1 MNRICLNLVL
11 LLSTIALSACS
22 GSSTQYV
29 DYTPVDNTPKLDMK
43 EAVYQLTLP
52 TGNILTLT
60 TDQSGTSVY
69 GAYTIKSGTGI
80 VSSGKVENLVTSI
93 ALTGY
98 PNSPCPTEALSI
110 QPISNTL
117 NATRD
122 SASVDISGASCTEQS
137 LLPTTKV
144 ISKFIPPGTARMA
157 SSGVTNDVNKRLSI
171 SAVSGDNVNFVGPI
185 TLEDTFLQTSAT
197 GIIVGT
203 ITNSAAWPVSGN
215 VVEISNPFA
224 YGFIFT
230 RATNFSGHFFATNDS
245 ISAIKGYAK
254 TAPTLGGQYS
264 ISEISVTATDS
275 GVTQPTLTTTA
286 AQATQNYT
294 LQ

>member
-1 MNRICLNLVL
+1 MKRICLNL
-11 LLSTIALSACS
+11 LLSLSVATLSACS
-22 GSSTQYV
+22 GSSTQYI

-43 EAVYQLTLP
+43 EAVYKLTLES
-52 TGNILTLT
+52 GNILTLT

-69 GAYTIKSGTGI
+69 GAYTIKNGTGI
-80 VSSGKVENLVTSI
+80 VSSGKIENLVTSI

-110 QPISNTL
+110 QPRSDTL
-117 NATRD
+117 NANRD
-122 SASVDISGASCTEQS
+122 SGSVDITGSSCTEQS
-137 LLPTTKV
+137 SLSTTKV
-144 ISKFIPPGTARMA
+144 ISKFIPPATARMA
-157 SSGVTNDVNKRLSI
+157 SAGFTNDANKRISI

-197 GIIVGT
+197 GTIVGT
-203 ITNSAAWPVSGN
+203 ITDSAAWPVTGN

-230 RATNFSGHFFATNDS
+230 RATNFTGHFFATNDS
-245 ISAIKGYAK
+245 ISSIKGYAR
-254 TAPTLGGQYS
+254 TAPNLGGQFS
-264 ISEISVTATDS
+264 ISEISVTATDF
-275 GVTQPTLTTTA
+275 GVTQPTLTTTSV
-286 AQATQNYT
+286 QATQNYT

>member
-1 MNRICLNLVL
+1 MKRICLNLVL
-11 LLSTIALSACS
+11 LLSVATLSACS
-22 GSSTQYV
+22 GSSTQYI
-29 DYTPVDNTPKLDMK
+29 DYTPVDTTPKLDMQ

-69 GAYTIKSGTGI
+69 GAYTIKNGTGI
-80 VSSGKVENLVTSI
+80 VSSGKIENLVTSI

-110 QPISNTL
+110 QPISSTL

-122 SASVDISGASCTEQS
+122 SASVDISGSSCSEGS
-137 LLPTTKV
+137 LLPAIRV
-144 ISKFIPPGTARMA
+144 ISKFSPPATARMA
-157 SSGVTNDVNKRLSI
+157 STGITNDVNKRLSI

-185 TLEDTFLQTSAT
+185 TLEDTSLQTSAT

-203 ITNSAAWPVSGN
+203 ITDSAAWPVTGN
-215 VVEISNPFA
+215 VVEINNPFA

-230 RATNFSGHFFATNDS
+230 RATNFIGHFFSTSDS
-245 ISAIKGYAK
+245 ISAIKGHAR

-275 GVTQPTLTTTA
+275 GVTQPALTATSV
-286 AQATQNYT
+286 QATQNYT

>member
-1 MNRICLNLVL
+1 MNRICLNL
-11 LLSTIALSACS
+11 TILMSVATLSACS
-22 GSSTQYV
+22 GSSTQYI

-69 GAYTIKSGTGI
+69 GAYTIKNGTGI
-80 VSSGKVENLVTSI
+80 VSSGKIENLVTSI

-98 PNSPCPTEALSI
+98 SNSPCPTEALSI
-110 QPISNTL
+110 QPRSSTL
-117 NATRD
+117 NATLD
-122 SASVDISGASCTEQS
+122 SASVDISGSSCSEGS
-137 LLPTTKV
+137 LLPAIRV
-144 ISKFIPPGTARMA
+144 ISKFSPPATARMA
-157 SSGVTNDVNKRLSI
+157 STGVTNDVNKRLSI

-203 ITNSAAWPVSGN
+203 ITDSAAWPLTGN

-224 YGFIFT
+224 FGFIFT

-245 ISAIKGYAK
+245 ISAIKGHAR

-275 GVTQPTLTTTA
+275 GVPQPTLTTTSV
-286 AQATQNYT
+286 QATQNYT

>member
-1 MNRICLNLVL
+1 MKKIFLNLAI
-11 LLSTIALSACS
+11 LLSVATMSACS

-29 DYTPVDNTPKLDMK
+29 DYTPVDNTPKLNMK

-69 GAYTIKSGTGI
+69 GAYTIKNGTGI
-80 VSSGKVENLVTSI
+80 VSSGKIENLVTSL

-98 PNSPCPTEALSI
+98 PNSLCPTEALSV
-110 QPISNTL
+110 QPRSSTI

-122 SASVDISGASCTEQS
+122 SGSVDITGSSCTEQN
-137 LLPTTKV
+137 LLPTTRV
-144 ISKFIPPGTARMA
+144 LSKFTPPATARMA
-157 SSGVTNDVNKRLSI
+157 SSGVTNDANKRFTI

-185 TLEDTFLQTSAT
+185 TLEDTFLQISAT
-197 GIIVGT
+197 ATIVGT
-203 ITNSAAWPVSGN
+203 ITDSAAWPVTGN

-224 YGFIFT
+224 YGLIFT
-230 RATNFSGHFFATNDS
+230 RATNLSGHFFATNDS
-245 ISAIKGYAK
+245 ISSIKGYAR

-264 ISEISVTATDS
+264 ISEISVTAADS
-275 GVTQPTLTTTA
+275 GVTQPTLTTTSV
-286 AQATQNYT
+286 QATQNYT

>member
-1 MNRICLNLVL
+1 MNKICLNLAI
-11 LLSTIALSACS
+11 LLSVATLSACS

-60 TDQSGTSVY
+60 TDQSGTSVF
-69 GAYTIKSGTGI
+69 GAYTIKNGTGI
-80 VSSGKVENLVTSI
+80 VSSGKIENLVTSI

-110 QPISNTL
+110 QPRSSTL

-122 SASVDISGASCTEQS
+122 SASVDISGSSCSEQN

-144 ISKFIPPGTARMA
+144 INKFSPPATARMA

-171 SAVSGDNVNFVGPI
+171 LAVSGDNVNFVGPI

-203 ITNSAAWPVSGN
+203 TTDSAAWPVTGS
-215 VVEISNPFA
+215 VVEISNQFA

-230 RATNFSGHFFATNDS
+230 RATNFSGHFFAVNDS
-245 ISAIKGYAK
+245 ISAVKGYAR

-264 ISEISVTATDS
+264 VSEISVTATDS
-275 GVTQPTLTTTA
+275 GVPQPTLTTTSV
-286 AQATQNYT
+286 QATQNYT

>member
-1 MNRICLNLVL
+1 MNKICLNLAI
-11 LLSTIALSACS
+11 LLSVATLSACS

-60 TDQSGTSVY
+60 TDQSGTSVF
-69 GAYTIKSGTGI
+69 GAYTIKNGTGI
-80 VSSGKVENLVTSI
+80 VSSGKIENLVTSI

-110 QPISNTL
+110 QPRSSTL

-122 SASVDISGASCTEQS
+122 SASVDISGSSCSEQN

-144 ISKFIPPGTARMA
+144 INKFSPPATARMA

-171 SAVSGDNVNFVGPI
+171 LAVSGDNVNFVGPI

-203 ITNSAAWPVSGN
+203 TTDSAAWPVTGT
-215 VVEISNPFA
+215 VVEISNQFA

-230 RATNFSGHFFATNDS
+230 RATNFSGHFFAVNDS
-245 ISAIKGYAK
+245 ISAVKGYAR

-264 ISEISVTATDS
+264 VSEISVTATDS
-275 GVTQPTLTTTA
+275 GVPQPTLTTTSV
-286 AQATQNYT
+286 QATQNYT

>member
-1 MNRICLNLVL
+1 MKRICLNLAI
-11 LLSTIALSACS
+11 LLSVVTLSACS
-22 GSSTQYV
+22 GSSTQYI

-43 EAVYQLTLP
+43 EAVYQLTLQ

-69 GAYTIKSGTGI
+69 GAYTIKNGTGI
-80 VSSGKVENLVTSI
+80 ISSGKVDNLVTSL

-98 PNSPCPTEALSI
+98 PNGPCPTEALSI
-110 QPISNTL
+110 QPRSDTI

-122 SASVDISGASCTEQS
+122 SGMVDISGSSCTE
-137 LLPTTKV
+137 LPATKL
-144 ISKFIPPGTARMA
+144 ISKFSPPATARMA
-157 SSGVTNDVNKRLSI
+157 SVGVTNDVNKRFTI

-197 GIIVGT
+197 ATIVGT
-203 ITNSAAWPVSGN
+203 ITDSATWPVTGN
-215 VVEISNPFA
+215 VVEINNQFA

-230 RATNFSGHFFATNDS
+230 RATNFSGHFFAANDS
-245 ISAIKGYAK
+245 ISAVKGYTR
-254 TAPTLGGQYS
+254 TAPTLGGQYF

-275 GVTQPTLTTTA
+275 GVPQPTLTTTSV
-286 AQATQNYT
+286 QATQNYT